1 MTPSARGKR
10 TSDGGRPVQVPT
22 GIRGESRSSSES
34 LPCADR
40 VANRKNINGHQFTG
54 KSRCTVYM
62 YNYLVKINIKL
73 VVMA

>member
-1 MTPSARGKR
+1 MTPSARGKE
-10 TSDGGRPVQVPT
+10 TLDGGRPVLVLT
-22 GIRGESRSSSES
+22 GTRGGCRSSSES

-62 YNYLVKINIKL
+62 YLVKINIKL
-73 VVMA
+73 VVMS